1 MRPWQ
6 WFEHSQLPAHVKT
19 ALQTSDLWQFLEGNN
34 SEENATTVARYLWDV
49 FVAAAR
55 AEIPEI
61 QVEVAQLLVKPGL
74 QESRWL
80 AFNRSS
86 LATAMEQ
93 LFQQLPPRPEGRG
106 HARVAFAV
114 AVFGGALACRTLLT
128 QMSDKAEKQRLLAQ
142 VYYWLKSDPD
152 ECEVLF
158 AFQ

>member
-34 SEENATTVARYLWDV
+34 SEENATTVARHLWDV

-114 AVFGGALACRTLLT
+114 AHFGGGLKCQSILAKI
-128 QMSDKAEKQRLLAQ
+128 SDTEEKHRLLMLVASK
-142 VYYWLKSDPD
+142 LHNHH
-152 ECEVLF
+152 ECVALLAVE
-158 AFQ
+158 